1 MDALKQS
8 VAAERASGKN
18 VRALVVINPGNP
30 TGTSLTED
38 QIKQVVR
45 SAACRNLPFAH
56 TVPVRPCLILPRC
69 CACAVGVLSPREP
82 CDAS

>member
-45 SAACRNLPFAH
+45 SAARRNFPLQTLYQFCH
-56 TVPVRPCLILPRC
+56 V
-69 CACAVGVLSPREP
+69 
-82 CDAS
+82 